1 MYITY
6 LSKECKARKPFFSE
20 LGLGS
25 AFFPDLLI
33 QYCVKTFFFLFHWQ
47 NIVYEVKYVVV
58 RVKIYWFCQLH
69 FLVRVCWLQ
78 KLPTLWWKLPF
89 FCLKLWRRKR
99 EKGSFFLAPL
109 KMRRFLSKVCCYHQ
123 RWMPWHEY
131 KLCWSCLQ
139 TLPSAFTRTNF
150 SRAQNLNFCVAGKNG
165 DDDDTYQI

>member
-1 MYITY
+1 M
-6 LSKECKARKPFFSE
+6 KAP
-20 LGLGS
+20 L
-25 AFFPDLLI
+25 
-33 QYCVKTFFFLFHWQ
+33 
-47 NIVYEVKYVVV
+47 
-58 RVKIYWFCQLH
+58 
-69 FLVRVCWLQ
+69 
-78 KLPTLWWKLPF
+78 

-150 SRAQNLNFCVAGKNG
+150 SKAQNLNFCVAGKNG
-165 DDDDTYQI
+165 DVDDTYQIQMKMENEYHHPYDLQRPLAGTIKGSESDQPNHYEAPSCLVRNPSGSLFIPSSSGNQTSKLWSLFKSISFFILKLDF